1 MFCNNLGVKQCLTPL
16 APAAQDADDNDG
28 WRLTKTHSLHALHC
42 PIEESR
48 NLCDNAAA
56 LIMTDSSFQLLRV
69 SGGAPSGFSG
79 IACGKIRPLS
89 QLIRTHNLAL
99 KSPTPLSVRR
109 DSTCPLNE
117 LRTTRKYYTHTPG
130 NARVVRRRIEV
141 KERKAVKDEAE
152 MKEEGTE
159 GGRGS
164 CRLGLGFEN
173 VLIEPVLHR
182 CFAKQHPTRRLPA
195 ARAWPGACT
204 LSIYLKGRHEIRND

>member
-79 IACGKIRPLS
+79 IAHCCTVAKFVLY
-89 QLIRTHNLAL
+89 HNLAL

-130 NARVVRRRIEV
+130 NARAVRRRIEV

-159 GGRGS
+159 GGRDH
-164 CRLGLGFEN
+164 
-173 VLIEPVLHR
+173 V
-182 CFAKQHPTRRLPA
+182 
-195 ARAWPGACT
+195 
-204 LSIYLKGRHEIRND
+204 D